1 MLLSEAAED
10 FLLFMFS
17 NAGGRCRDTAEA
29 EVEKAAQAGEK
40 DKCYKTQPEGY
51 LRLEA
56 FVS

>member
-1 MLLSEAAED
+1 MLLSEAAD

-29 EVEKAAQAGEK
+29 EVEKAARAGEK